1 MFGCKVSVLDLS
13 AVSLIVLLSSVLQLN
28 HSWPQRARLI
38 LHVGLRWC
46 RVRLQSCVRPCF
58 GGSWAKSVING
69 QLEVRKYDV
78 INEEMKG
85 KKRQKE
91 VSSRV
96 RVVSHRIVLHCIMGI
111 VGTVFQP
118 QNLGIITLYMSTL
131 TTTAKYVTQR
141 GVHNFLTSGQSLIS
155 TFPETH
161 NKDCWLFQYHCCQV
175 KSLCHPKL
183 VFLSILRHNVQ
194 INPLNLTINSL
205 SGS

>member
-1 MFGCKVSVLDLS
+1 MFRCKVSVLDLS
-13 AVSLIVLLSSVLQLN
+13 AASLIVLLSSVLQLN

-58 GGSWAKSVING
+58 RASQVKSVIKTVING
-69 QLEVRKYDV
+69 QLEVREYDV

-85 KKRQKE
+85 AKRQKE

-118 QNLGIITLYMSTL
+118 QNLGTLYMSTL
-131 TTTAKYVTQR
+131 ATTAKCVTQC
-141 GVHNFLTSGQSLIS
+141 GIHNL
-155 TFPETH
+155 
-161 NKDCWLFQYHCCQV
+161 
-175 KSLCHPKL
+175 
-183 VFLSILRHNVQ
+183 
-194 INPLNLTINSL
+194 
-205 SGS
+205 